1 MNGFRCCVVLALL
14 TCLAPSGSLAAPPAG
29 SQAVAAA
36 WNQGFEETERLLAEG
51 RWQPALDKA
60 DALAA
65 EMTHQIITGEGAAA
79 LLGKVSRLRA
89 LAYAGLGRERDALW
103 DWAVAR
109 QLAPEL
115 EADPLDGY
123 GKAGRLLKAGQADP
137 LLLLGDGAGDAKPA
151 CEKVTPPRKVHAPNP
166 AFPEA
171 QRGHPE
177 RPPVQ
182 LIVQTII
189 DQQGVPQSPRILKMT
204 GEPVFVLASLAALRE
219 WRFEPARCKGEPIE
233 TYYNLALNFST
244 EKEERGRR
252 RRGSRRRSGASL

>member
-1 MNGFRCCVVLALL
+1 MIGIRFCLVLALL
-14 TCLAPSGSLAAPPAG
+14 TCLTPGGLLAAPPAG
-29 SQAVAAA
+29 SEAVAAA

-51 RWQPALDKA
+51 RWQPALERA

-65 EMTHQIITGEGAAA
+65 EMTHQIVTGDGAAV

-89 LAYAGLGRERDALW
+89 LAYAGLGAKREALW

-115 EADPLDGY
+115 DGDPLDGY
-123 GKAGRLLKAGQADP
+123 GEAGRLLKAGQADP

-151 CEKVTPPRKVHAPNP
+151 CENVTPPRKVHAPNP
-166 AFPEA
+166 EFPEA

-177 RPPVQ
+177 RSPVQ
-182 LIVQTII
+182 LIVQTIV
-189 DQQGVPQSPRILKMT
+189 DRQGVPQSPRILKMT

-219 WRFEPARCKGEPIE
+219 WRFEPARCKGEPVE
-233 TYYNLALNFST
+233 TYYNLALSFST

-252 RRGSRRRSGASL
+252 RRGRRGRGTQP